1 VNAVIDAEL
10 DSASR
15 AAVQTEAQARAVA
28 GAVADPELPYLD
40 LDDLGVLREVRV
52 TGPGRIRVTVTPTF
66 LGCPATAVIQH
77 DIETA
82 LREQGWADVD
92 VTLVHS
98 PAWTPDRISDRG
110 RAKLAAEGYGIP
122 ARGGATGGP
131 VPVTIGPGP
140 VDSSPA
146 SFGSSRSAALPLAC
160 PQCGAAD
167 TAVLSPFGATACMEM
182 RRCTSCG
189 EPFPA
194 LRPVDHLGSGPA

>member
-1 VNAVIDAEL
+1 VNAVIDAEP

-52 TGPGRIRVTVTPTF
+52 TGPSRIRVTVTPTF
-66 LGCPATAVIQH
+66 LGCPATAVIQR
-77 DIETA
+77 DIESA
-82 LREQGWADVD
+82 LREQGWVDVD
-92 VTLVHS
+92 VSLVHS

-131 VPVTIGPGP
+131 VPVTIGLKP
-140 VDSSPA
+140 VSSNL
-146 SFGSSRSAALPLAC
+146 SESAALPLAC

-167 TAVLSPFGATACMEM
+167 TAVLSPFGATPCMEM

-194 LRPVDHLGSGPA
+194 LRPVNHLGSGPE